1 MACLPRPVMISI
13 WSHPEAIASSTPY
26 WMMGLSTMGSI
37 SFGWALVAGRKRV
50 PSPAA
55 GKTAFRTLA
64 GIDFSLA
71 LQRLLATVQL
81 YLYSR
86 LCYVLVLGKNT
97 AWHTL

>member
-1 MACLPRPVMISI
+1 MAVLPRPVSMMMF
-13 WSHPEAIASSTPY
+13 WMPDRIASSTPY

-37 SFGWALVAGRKRV
+37 SLGWALVAGRKRV

-71 LQRLLATVQL
+71 LPRLLATVEL

-97 AWHTL
+97 AWPTL

>member
-1 MACLPRPVMISI
+1 MAVFPRPVTIMMFLI
-13 WSHPEAIASSTPY
+13 PECIAYSTQY

-37 SFGWALVAGRKRV
+37 SLGWALVAGRKRV

-71 LQRLLATVQL
+71 LPRLLATVEL

-86 LCYVLVLGKNT
+86 LCYVLVLGKKT